1 MNAARRDKRRRDWPR
16 GLYEPRPGYYVWRH
30 PTTGETMAIGRM
42 PFADARGQAIAA
54 NVYVTSQGPTLV
66 ERLQGAGQSVADL
79 LDRMPTDGAAPNTLK
94 AWRSLDKRIRA
105 ALGATPCGHLTTAA
119 CAELIEAAA
128 GEADDDGNPKL
139 RTAEALRSR
148 LIAVCQRGQQL
159 GWLKDNPATPTAR
172 PAVEVRR
179 GRLLLEQFLAIHA
192 RAAEVAEWLP
202 LAMMLA
208 LVTGQDRSTIAAME
222 RAHVGADVL
231 TVWRRKTSKTNQP
244 VEIPLSLRLDA
255 VGVTLAD
262 LVKHRTPVV
271 SRFLVHHVSPWGNAP
286 AGSAVF
292 PDRMSKA
299 FTAAR
304 ALAGIPVTLPDGKGA
319 PTFHE
324 IRSLAKRLYD
334 QQGNVDTKALL
345 GHSTDKMGALYA
357 DPRGAAPIRVRVA

>member
-16 GLYEPRPGYYVWRH
+16 GLYEPRPGYFVWRH
-30 PTTGETMAIGRM
+30 PKTGDTMAIGRV
-42 PFADARGQAIAA
+42 PFSEARGQAIAA
-54 NVYVTSQGPTLV
+54 NAYVAGSGPSLV
-66 ERLQGAGQSVADL
+66 ERLQGAGQSVGDL
-79 LDRMPTDGAAPNTLK
+79 LNRMPTDAAPNTLK

-105 ALGATPCGHLTTAA
+105 ALGSTPCAQLDTRACARLIEETAA
-119 CAELIEAAA
+119 EL
-128 GEADDDGNPKL
+128 DDEDRPKV

-159 GWLKDNPATPTAR
+159 GWLKENPAEPTAR

-179 GRLLLEQFLAIHA
+179 GRLLLEQFQAIHA

-202 LAMMLA
+202 HAMMLA
-208 LVTGQDRSTIAAME
+208 LVTGQDRSTVAAME
-222 RAHVGADVL
+222 RAHIGADAL
-231 TVWRRKTSKTNQP
+231 TVWRRKTRKTNQP
-244 VEIPLSLRLDA
+244 VEIPLALRLDA

-271 SRFLVHHVSPWGNAP
+271 SRYLVHHVSPWGNAP

-292 PDRMSKA
+292 PDRISKA

-304 ALAGIPVTLPDGKGA
+304 ALSGIPDVLPDGSSA

-324 IRSLAKRLYD
+324 IRSLSKRLYD
-334 QQGNVDTKALL
+334 EQGGVDTKALL
-345 GHSTDKMGALYA
+345 GHRTEKMGALYA
-357 DPRGAAPIRVRVA
+357 DPRGAAPIRVRVG